1 MNKSCCD
8 DSHPPMQECV
18 ALGVR
23 KFNVNTEVRAA
34 ALEALTAPEASGKDL
49 ADVLALAQSK
59 MEGVVRQ
66 KMVEFGSSGKA

>member
-1 MNKSCCD
+1 MLCL
-8 DSHPPMQECV
+8 PLQECV

-23 KFNVNTEVRAA
+23 KFNVNTEVRVAA
-34 ALEALTAPEASGKDL
+34 VEAMTAPEVSGKDL

-59 MEGVVRQ
+59 MEAVVRR